1 MFSPPP
7 PPRPP
12 RRDPRAGEIILQ
24 RNIFDSTL
32 GPIPWDEPPPAQAK
46 TEETPEQAEAPQED
60 LSASHPR
67 CEGSIRLVGTYI
79 PIKEPDQAFAAIINA
94 VGTSLLY
101 QEGMSV
107 DDRLVVSIEEE
118 RVVLRNAGGSLCDLV
133 MFGSNEGKVATA
145 SAAPAAP
152 IPPVVVA
159 EAPPMAGPDTAGLD
173 PSELDAN
180 IRQISETSFTINR
193 SLVEKLLANQSA
205 LLSAARV
212 IPHEEDGRTVGMKIY
227 GIRRSSLLGRIGL
240 QNGDMLR
247 SINGFDLTDPNS
259 ILQAYT
265 QLRKA
270 DRLTLQLVRRG
281 NPIALNYQIH

>member
-1 MFSPPP
+1 
-7 PPRPP
+7 
-12 RRDPRAGEIILQ
+12 
-24 RNIFDSTL
+24 
-32 GPIPWDEPPPAQAK
+32 
-46 TEETPEQAEAPQED
+46 
-60 LSASHPR
+60 
-67 CEGSIRLVGTYI
+67 
-79 PIKEPDQAFAAIINA
+79 

-107 DDRLVVSIEEE
+107 DDRLVVSIERE

-133 MFGSNEGKVATA
+133 MFGSSNEGKVATA
-145 SAAPAAP
+145 SAAPVAP